1 MICPKCKVEARIT
14 KVRNVFNTEEQKLYR
29 VVDFTC
35 LNKKCP
41 DYEKVIG
48 QAKDEI
54 NVTIE

>member
-1 MICPKCKVEARIT
+1 MLCPKCKVEARIT
-14 KVRNVFNTEEQKLYR
+14 LVRNVFNTEEQKLYR

-35 LNKKCP
+35 YNKKCP
-41 DYEKVIG
+41 DYEKVVG

>member
-1 MICPKCKVEARIT
+1 MLCPKCNIEARIT

-35 LNKKCP
+35 YNKKCP